1 MIGNVEDL
9 LIVQDQVASL
19 FVIHLIVLLNKLKD
33 AIIVINLH
41 NLDSKLKYLKM
52 MNKILIA
59 VQIKLFKVNEA

>member
-9 LIVQDQVASL
+9 LIVQDQVVSL

-33 AIIVINLH
+33 VIIVINLH

-59 VQIKLFKVNEA
+59 VQIKLFKVNET